1 MSYLRLVRPKQWIKQ
16 GFVFLP
22 LISLGEQFSLGDFL
36 LGLYAMT
43 IFTAIA
49 GSVYVYNDFTDIEFD
64 RIDTIRRQ
72 RPLASGQVQSN
83 YAVFLALTLLIG
95 GLILCFLVSVS
106 PVISLGLIF
115 VYLFTNYIYSRFRLK
130 ESEILG
136 IALVGFGFPL
146 RFTFGCSF
154 VGIEI
159 SYWAITLLM
168 FLALFMLSIK
178 RFQISLRS
186 ALEDSNS
193 RHEFWLIAGI
203 TFAAFFSSS
212 YAGFVSSPATQE
224 VWGSTTLLISSV
236 PVALGIVRFIQLG
249 TDKGK
254 INSGDVTE
262 DVARDLPIL
271 GLSFAYAL
279 IMLLGRML
287 AS

>member
-1 MSYLRLVRPKQWIKQ
+1 
-16 GFVFLP
+16 
-22 LISLGEQFSLGDFL
+22 
-36 LGLYAMT
+36 
-43 IFTAIA
+43 
-49 GSVYVYNDFTDIEFD
+49 
-64 RIDTIRRQ
+64 
-72 RPLASGQVQSN
+72 
-83 YAVFLALTLLIG
+83 
-95 GLILCFLVSVS
+95 
-106 PVISLGLIF
+106 
-115 VYLFTNYIYSRFRLK
+115 
-130 ESEILG
+130 
-136 IALVGFGFPL
+136 
-146 RFTFGCSF
+146 
-154 VGIEI
+154 
-159 SYWAITLLM
+159 M